1 MASRRTSRR
10 PTSHEEQ
17 EAFARRVTR
26 KAERHRE
33 AKAQPSSVL
42 LWMRAIGI
50 VGWSIVVPTLIGLFF
65 GRWLDEAA
73 PSGSISWTLTLL
85 LIGLAVGIAVAGG
98 WVRRE
103 GLGR

>member
-1 MASRRTSRR
+1 MADPTAPRR
-10 PTSHEEQ
+10 PTPQQEQ
-17 EAFARRVTR
+17 EAFARRASR
-26 KAERHRE
+26 KAERHR
-33 AKAQPSSVL
+33 AASARPANVL

-50 VGWSIVVPTLIGLFF
+50 VGWSIVVPTLIGLFV

-85 LIGLAVGIAVAGG
+85 LLGLVVGIAVAGG